1 MSADA
6 LPDSPDADRRRYAA
20 AAPVVEGFID
30 NLIEFYRGGE
40 LALPNITQLL
50 WARDRLVKSRERA
63 TITVAKAR
71 NALTQGA
78 CEAVLLRCTGCGSS
92 LSLLDGGTCHYC
104 GRKLDLWRLDW
115 MVTGLTVQP

>member
-1 MSADA
+1 MSANA

-50 WARDRLVKSRERA
+50 WVRSGCAGPASPGPP
-63 TITVAKAR
+63 TV
-71 NALTQGA
+71 T
-78 CEAVLLRCTGCGSS
+78 EF
-92 LSLLDGGTCHYC
+92 
-104 GRKLDLWRLDW
+104 
-115 MVTGLTVQP
+115 TVQP